1 MPTGA
6 TIRKRVAARKAAQ
19 QKKKI
24 GTYAPGGAYTP
35 TYYKGGDGSYYDY
48 ATGLKIPKPAGIYG
62 SDSTGEFDPTSGAL
76 IKGTEPPSNFP
87 QGGKGTKP
95 GSSKDDT
102 AQKIANPP
110 PSRQSEPP
118 LRYPEG
124 LGDSRQDMI
133 KFSAIEYKPIGKG
146 LISPSG
152 KASERFKELRPDG
165 SQKSLIDIY
174 LPIPQD
180 INSANTAGWGE
191 KDFSAV
197 YAALYRTSKGLGDA
211 GAGTD
216 TVGNVKS
223 EVAAA
228 LQESGLMGAE
238 GVDLITTKIGAEA
251 ANALTGAGIGMD
263 DILSRQAGVIIN
275 PNKELLFNN
284 ISLREFGFS
293 FVFTARSQTEANT
306 IKKIIHSFKKY
317 SAPKTGSTGF
327 FLASPDVFQIAY
339 LYNGPGEHP
348 FLNKFKVAALKSVNV
363 NYTGSSTYST
373 YHDGTPTHIIM
384 SLTFSE
390 IEPVYY
396 EDFMDEKGMSGTGY

>member
-1 MPTGA
+1 MPTSA

-24 GTYAPGGAYTP
+24 GTHAPGGAYTP

-48 ATGLKIPKPAGIYG
+48 ATGLKIPKPKGIYG
-62 SDSTGEFDPTSGAL
+62 SASTGEFDPTSGAL
-76 IKGTEPPSNFP
+76 IKGTEPPKNWP
-87 QGGKGTKP
+87 QGGKGSKP

-110 PSRQSEPP
+110 PPRQSEPP

-133 KFSAIEYKPIGKG
+133 KFSALEYKPAGKG
-146 LISPSG
+146 LITPSG
-152 KASERFKELRPDG
+152 KVSERFKELKSDG
-165 SQKSLIDIY
+165 SQKTLIDIY

-180 INSANTAGWGE
+180 INSANTAGWSE

-197 YAALYRTSKGLGDA
+197 YAALYRIPKGLGDA

-216 TVGNVKS
+216 TVGNVRQ
-223 EVAAA
+223 EVTAA
-228 LQESGLMGAE
+228 LQESGLMGE
-238 GVDLITTKIGAEA
+238 KGIDLITTKIGVEA
-251 ANALTGAGIGMD
+251 ANTLTGAGLGMN

-275 PNKELLFNN
+275 PNKELLFNSV
-284 ISLREFGFS
+284 SLREFGFS
-293 FVFTARSQTEANT
+293 FVFTARSPDEAKM
-306 IKKIIHSFKKY
+306 IRKIIHTFKKH

-327 FLASPDVFQIAY
+327 FLASPDVFQISY
-339 LYNGPGEHP
+339 LHQGNQEHP

-384 SLTFSE
+384 SLGFSE

-396 EDFMDEKGMSGTGY
+396 EDFMDERGMSGTGY

>member
-1 MPTGA
+1 MPTGE

-95 GSSKDDT
+95 ASSKDDT
-102 AQKIANPP
+102 ANKIINPP
-110 PSRQSEPP
+110 RKIEPP
-118 LRYPEG
+118 LKYPQS
-124 LGDSRQDMI
+124 LGDSTQDMI
-133 KFSAIEYKPIGKG
+133 KFSALEYRPAGTG
-146 LISPSG
+146 LISPAGTVSKRYQDSNG
-152 KASERFKELRPDG
+152 N
-165 SQKSLIDIY
+165 QKSLIDIY

-180 INSANTAGWGE
+180 INSANTAGWSEGDFNAIAAAAFQFSKSVGQAGAGQKTGE
-191 KDFSAV
+191 DVKNEVAT
-197 YAALYRTSKGLGDA
+197 ALKNSGLAGDA
-211 GAGTD
+211 GLDLAQTFI
-216 TVGNVKS
+216 
-223 EVAAA
+223 
-228 LQESGLMGAE
+228 
-238 GVDLITTKIGAEA
+238 GVQA
-251 ANALTGAGIGMD
+251 ANSLPGINVSMSD
-263 DILSRQAGVIIN
+263 VLSRQAGVIIN
-275 PNKELLFNN
+275 PNKELLFNSV
-284 ISLREFGFS
+284 SLREFGFS
-293 FVFTARSQTEANT
+293 FVFTARSKPEADE
-306 IKKIIHSFKKY
+306 IKKIIHAFKKH

-327 FLASPDVFQIAY
+327 FLGSPDVFQISY
-339 LYNGPGEHP
+339 LYNGNGEHP

-384 SLTFSE
+384 SLGFSE
-390 IEPVYY
+390 IEPVYH

>member
-1 MPTGA
+1 MSRRA
-6 TIRKRVAARKAAQ
+6 EVKKLAQKRLTARLAAQ
-19 QKKKI
+19 RSTSQEPPRKDDRHLIPTAEQFAKMKADQRARAEQIRNGQVPTI
-24 GTYAPGGAYTP
+24 GVPIGGGNSANYVP
-35 TYYKGGDGSYYDY
+35 
-48 ATGLKIPKPAGIYG
+48 PAGG
-62 SDSTGEFDPTSGAL
+62 QS
-76 IKGTEPPSNFP
+76 
-87 QGGKGTKP
+87 TKP

-102 AQKIANPP
+102 ARKITNPP
-110 PSRQSEPP
+110 RQSEPP
-118 LRYPEG
+118 LKYPQG
-124 LGDSRQDMI
+124 LGKFTQDMI
-133 KFSAIEYKPIGKG
+133 KFSAIEYKPAGKG

-152 KASERFKELRPDG
+152 KVSERFKELRPDG
-165 SQKSLIDIY
+165 SQKTLIDIY

-197 YAALYRTSKGLGDA
+197 YAALFRVSKGAGDI
-211 GAGTD
+211 GAGKD

-228 LQESGLMGAE
+228 LQESGLMGEA

-293 FVFTARSQTEANT
+293 FVFTARGIDEANE
-306 IKKIIHSFKKY
+306 IKKIIHAFKKY

-327 FLASPDVFQIAY
+327 FLASPDVFQISY
-339 LYNGPGEHP
+339 LHRGNQPHP
-348 FLNKFKVAALKSVNV
+348 FLNKFKVAALKNVSV

-373 YHDGTPTHIIM
+373 YTDGTPTHIIM
-384 SLTFSE
+384 SLSFSE

>member
-1 MPTGA
+1 M
-6 TIRKRVAARKAAQ
+6 
-19 QKKKI
+19 
-24 GTYAPGGAYTP
+24 
-35 TYYKGGDGSYYDY
+35 
-48 ATGLKIPKPAGIYG
+48 
-62 SDSTGEFDPTSGAL
+62 
-76 IKGTEPPSNFP
+76 IKGTEPPRNFP

-110 PSRQSEPP
+110 PSRQSEPL

-133 KFSAIEYKPIGKG
+133 KFSALEYRPAGKG

-152 KASERFKELRPDG
+152 KVSKRFLEPDG

-197 YAALYRTSKGLGDA
+197 YAALYRTSKGMGDA

-228 LQESGLMGAE
+228 LQESGLMGAA
-238 GVDLITTKIGAEA
+238 GVDLITTKIGARQSS

-293 FVFTARSQTEANT
+293 FVFTARSQTKVNT
-306 IKKIIHSFKKY
+306 IKKIIHAFKRH

-348 FLNKFKVAALKSVNV
+348 FLNKFKVGLLLRV
-363 NYTGSSTYST
+363 
-373 YHDGTPTHIIM
+373 
-384 SLTFSE
+384 
-390 IEPVYY
+390 
-396 EDFMDEKGMSGTGY
+396 